1 MSFGSSGSAGVFWGL
16 QVILGLGRGLLGLG
30 DLGGLQS
37 LLGLLGIRGL
47 LGLRGLQGLWTF
59 SDSFTVKGTF
69 Q

>member
-16 QVILGLGRGLLGLG
+16 QVILGLGRGLLG
-30 DLGGLQS
+30 LGGLQS